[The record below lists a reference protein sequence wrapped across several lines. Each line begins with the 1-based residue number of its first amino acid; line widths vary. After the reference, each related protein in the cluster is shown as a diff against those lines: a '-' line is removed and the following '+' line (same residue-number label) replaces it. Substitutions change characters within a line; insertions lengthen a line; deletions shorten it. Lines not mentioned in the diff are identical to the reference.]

1 MVNFIED
8 VLERIRAEQDELL
21 ATEDRTEDRT
31 EEHGATETGPLPT
44 DQVARV

>member
-21 ATEDRTEDRT
+21 ATEDR
-31 EEHGATETGPLPT
+31 EEHGATETGPLPA